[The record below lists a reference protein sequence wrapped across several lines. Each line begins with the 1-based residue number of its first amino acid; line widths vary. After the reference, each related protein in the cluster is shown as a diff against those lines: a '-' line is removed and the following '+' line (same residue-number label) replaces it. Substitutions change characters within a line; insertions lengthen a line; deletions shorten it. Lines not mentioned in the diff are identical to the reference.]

1 MEGIPHPIPRT
12 VEEVF
17 SDFKGR
23 RAGLI
28 RALTTGSLLFPFSC
42 LITSCFCFCFDLQV
56 TTNFLFFV
64 SIFCAVADVEKFYQ
78 QCDPGGFAFSFGLIV
93 LFPLLFLMFLTLP

>member
-17 SDFKGR
+17 DEFKGR

-28 RALTTGSLLFPFSC
+28 KALT
-42 LITSCFCFCFDLQV
+42 I
-56 TTNFLFFV
+56 
-64 SIFCAVADVEKFYQ
+64 DVEKFYQ
-78 QCDPGGFAFSFGLIV
+78 QCDPGGFIFVFNLIYFLV
-93 LFPLLFLMFLTLP
+93 LVI